1 MVELLFGDS
10 RELDANADGHREPS
24 FIESKT
30 PHGESR
36 TSRQVTR

>member
-10 RELDANADGHREPS
+10 RKLDANADSHCEPTS
-24 FIESKT
+24 IESKT

-36 TSRQVTR
+36 TSRHVTR

>member
-10 RELDANADGHREPS
+10 RELDANADSHREPT

-30 PHGESR
+30 PHDESR
-36 TSRQVTR
+36 TSRHVTR